1 MNQQAAFAASRDAR
15 ANSSG
20 LSSFLTAFPEDQLI
34 DTHMEELHQGP
45 FAILKNTT
53 LDSYLLRNWYIGQR
67 AYDAVYINSIS
78 NSTQA
83 SLLPTLY
90 IFHKFRDPQTPG

>member
-1 MNQQAAFAASRDAR
+1 MDQQAAFAASHGAR

-20 LSSFLTAFPEDQLI
+20 LSSFLSAFPEDQLT
-34 DTHMEELHQGP
+34 DTRMEELYRGP
-45 FAILKNTT
+45 FGILRNTT

-78 NSTQA
+78 NSPQA
-83 SLLPTLY
+83 SLLFTSV
-90 IFHKFRDPQTPG
+90 